1 MLNEKLFL
9 LLGDNKDLA
18 NRLHSHYVYLSDRD
32 VQAETKNI
40 IDDILNDFK
49 DYKLIEIA
57 YNKRTRDLM
66 QELIDLKEE
75 PNWKKVVIKM
85 LKGLRDLIDREL
97 NRASTIPRPETIEK
111 EILCEIK
118 KWDIFHKTDL
128 IEIKE
133 LKPDIIKVNY
143 LSKRLSPE
151 YNPKELVYDGVFQP
165 WRDTQMIFTLYFNK
179 NLFTWDYINVHK
191 SHQGK
196 KIGTNAAKRIE
207 KFVAK
212 LGITRFSVEYP
223 NRNYWIKVMNYEI
236 PYKYR
241 IGSGNYSYTHEGY
254 KEINQ

>member
-1 MLNEKLFL
+1 MLNKKLFL

-18 NRLHSHYVYLSDRD
+18 NRLHSYYVYLSDKE
-32 VQAETKNI
+32 VQAEIKNK
-40 IDDILNDFK
+40 IDDILVDFTES
-49 DYKLIEIA
+49 KLREIA
-57 YNKRTRDLM
+57 YDEKTRDLI
-66 QELIDLKEE
+66 QELIELKEE

-85 LKGLRDLIDREL
+85 LKGLIELLDREL
-97 NRASTIPRPETIEK
+97 IKSTTIPKPKTIEDD
-111 EILCEIK
+111 IINEIK
-118 KWDIFHKTDL
+118 NWDIFHKTDL

-133 LKPDIIKVNY
+133 IKPNIIKVNY

-151 YNPKELVYDGVFQP
+151 YNSQKLSYDGVFQP

-179 NLFTWDYINVHK
+179 NLFTWDYINVQE

-207 KFVAK
+207 QFIPG

>member
-1 MLNEKLFL
+1 MQNKKLFL

-32 VQAETKNI
+32 VQTETKKMIN
-40 IDDILNDFK
+40 DILNDFK
-49 DYKLIEIA
+49 DVKLIDIA
-57 YNKRTRDLM
+57 YDERTRNLM

-75 PNWKKVVIKM
+75 PNWKKIVIKM
-85 LKGLRDLIDREL
+85 MKGLRDLIDREL
-97 NRASTIPRPETIEK
+97 IIASAIPRPETIEK
-111 EILCEIK
+111 QIICEIIN
-118 KWDIFHKTDL
+118 WDIFHKTDL

-133 LKPDIIKVNY
+133 IKHDIIKVNY

-151 YNPKELVYDGVFQP
+151 YNPKELVYDGLFQP
-165 WRDTQMIFTLYFNK
+165 WRDTQMMFTLYFNK
-179 NLFTWDYINVHK
+179 NLFTWDYINVHE

-207 KFVAK
+207 KFVTK

-223 NRNYWIKVMNYEI
+223 NRNYWIKVMDYEI

-241 IGSGNYSYTHEGY
+241 IGSGEYSYTHEGY
-254 KEINQ
+254 KEL